1 MINWYFRH
9 DETFLDSFDLLC
21 RLRLML
27 DSYDK
32 LNVILGSAQ
41 QVYNVRLVFNQSELS
56 ILFIAIK
63 TSLLREKSTR

>member
-1 MINWYFRH
+1 MINWYFWH
-9 DETFLDSFDLLC
+9 DKTFLDRFDLLC

-32 LNVILGSAQ
+32 LNVILGSVQ